1 MSEKQRVA
9 ILVLIMAVACSVVT
23 GVSVFV
29 LYRTAFEEARN
40 ILESMARNHAR
51 FIEVAVRA
59 EAPHSPGLGNEGD
72 EALKLFVNAH
82 NQFKSFG
89 HTGEFTLAKLEGGS
103 IVYLIEHRYKDFSHP
118 RPVPMN
124 SKLAEPMRRALSGQ
138 SGSMVGLDY
147 RGAKVLAAYEPIA
160 GLNWGIVAK
169 VDLDE
174 LRIPFARAGTLAA
187 AIASIVVLVGALLFL
202 RVTNPIMAQLKA
214 HSDYL
219 AKLVFSLQQNEENLR
234 KARDELET
242 RVSQR
247 TSELV
252 QANQQLADEVKVR
265 ARIEERSR
273 ALLTIAGMIN
283 ADEAEVC
290 DRVLAGVLQMTQSLY
305 AFYGILNDDESV
317 MSIYAFSKEVEPG
330 CEVASRP
337 LNYSLAHGGM
347 WAEAVR
353 QKRVVVVN
361 DYKKDYPGKRGT
373 PEGHIRL
380 TRILAVPVLGLDRVV
395 AVVVAAN
402 KPTDYD
408 EEDIR
413 QLEAFAGG
421 VQRIIDQRRMD
432 IALRTSEKQCRQ
444 LSQQVIEAQE
454 TERKLIAR
462 EIHDCIGQS
471 LAAIKYRAETY
482 LLKSD
487 QDCDDKAK
495 MLQPIIQ
502 MIREAMEEV
511 RKIQNDLR
519 PAFLDMSGV
528 LETISDF
535 CERYQETYSSIKP
548 DLQIDLAESDI
559 PEYLKVPIFRI
570 FQEAMNNAAK
580 HSKARRVLVRVQRE
594 GDKIELSIE
603 DDGIGFALED
613 GLVANSH
620 GRGLGL
626 FSMKERAELSGG
638 SLDYKTA
645 NGDGTAVRASWTLS
659 TILPV

>member
-1 MSEKQRVA
+1 MSEKRRVG

-29 LYRTAFEEARN
+29 LYRTAFEEARH
-40 ILESMARNHAR
+40 ILVSMARNHAR

-59 EAPHSPGLGNEGD
+59 EATHPPGLENEED
-72 EALKLFVNAH
+72 EALRLFVAAH

-89 HTGEFTLAKLEGGS
+89 HTGEFTLAKLEGNS

-118 RPVPMN
+118 KPVPMN
-124 SKLAEPMRRALSGQ
+124 SKLAEPMQRALLGQ

-147 RGAKVLAAYEPIA
+147 RGIKVLAAYEPIA
-160 GLNWGIVAK
+160 GLKWGIVAK

-174 LRIPFARAGTLAA
+174 LRIPFARAGALAA
-187 AIASIVVLVGALLFL
+187 AIASIVVLMGALLFL

-219 AKLVFSLQQNEENLR
+219 AKLVASLQQSEENLR

-247 TSELV
+247 TSELEQV
-252 QANQQLADEVKVR
+252 NQHLADEVRVR
-265 ARIEERSR
+265 ARVEERSR
-273 ALLTIAGMIN
+273 ALWTIAGMID
-283 ADEAEVC
+283 ADEAEIC
-290 DRVLAGVLQMTQSLY
+290 ESILAGTLQMAQSQY

-317 MSIYAFSKEVEPG
+317 MSIYAFSKEVQQA
-330 CEVASRP
+330 CRITSRP
-337 LNYSLAHGGM
+337 LEYSLAHGGI
-347 WAEAVR
+347 WAEAIR

-373 PEGHIRL
+373 PEGHIQL
-380 TRILAVPVLGLDRVV
+380 TRILAVPVFALGRV
-395 AVVVAAN
+395 AALVVAAN
-402 KPTDYD
+402 KPADYD
-408 EEDIR
+408 EEDIK
-413 QLEAFAGG
+413 QLEAFARG
-421 VQRIIDQRRMD
+421 VQRIIDRRRMD
-432 IALRTSEKQCRQ
+432 IALRTSEKQCRR

-454 TERKLIAR
+454 KERKEIAR
-462 EIHDCIGQS
+462 EIHDCVGQS
-471 LAAIKYRAETY
+471 LTAIKYRVETY

-487 QDCDDKAK
+487 PDCAEKAQILK
-495 MLQPIIQ
+495 PIIQ

-519 PAFLDMSGV
+519 PAYLDMSGV
-528 LETISDF
+528 LETMMDF
-535 CERYQETYSSIKP
+535 CEKYQSTYTSIIA
-548 DLQIDLAESDI
+548 DLQIKITESEVPD
-559 PEYLKVPIFRI
+559 YLKVPIFRI

-580 HSKARRVLVRVQRE
+580 HSNASRIVVSIQRNA
-594 GDKIELSIE
+594 DKLELAIT
-603 DDGIGFALED
+603 DDGAGFELAD
-613 GLVANSH
+613 GLAANSQ

-638 SLDYKTA
+638 TLGFSTA
-645 NGDGTAVRASWTLS
+645 PGNGTAILAMWTLS
-659 TILPV
+659 TIPSA